1 MLYSCIMVIDV
12 RFENL
17 VGLTDLRAGFPFRGA
32 ISDVRGGSVG
42 VVQMK
47 DVDPDGGVD
56 WAHVIK
62 TDLAGRG
69 TPDWLESEDI
79 LFVSRGNRF
88 FAVCLD
94 APPLPAVCSPHFF
107 HLRVKSPAQVLPR
120 FLAWQINQPPLQRK
134 LQAAAEGSSQLSIR
148 RPELEALTISLPT
161 LEDQERIVRL
171 AHTASRERSL
181 LQALIRNREQHLQAI
196 AVLLSQADGTSEQQ
210 AQKSP

>member
-1 MLYSCIMVIDV
+1 MYKCDMSIDARSLIVSSLADV
-12 RFENL
+12 R
-17 VGLTDLRAGFPFRGA
+17 AGYPFRGA
-32 ISDVRGGSVG
+32 IGDVRGGSVG

-47 DVDPDGGVD
+47 DVDPAGGVD
-56 WAHVIK
+56 WARVIK

-69 TPDWLESEDI
+69 TPNWLEPEDL

-94 APPLPAVCSPHFF
+94 KPPLPAICSPHFF
-107 HLRVKSPAQVLPR
+107 HLRVRSAAQVLPR

-148 RPELEALTISLPT
+148 RAELEALPISLPT

-181 LQALIRNREQHLQAI
+181 LQALIRNREQHLEAI
-196 AVLLSQADGTSEQQ
+196 AVLLSQADGPTEQQ
-210 AQKSP
+210 AQN